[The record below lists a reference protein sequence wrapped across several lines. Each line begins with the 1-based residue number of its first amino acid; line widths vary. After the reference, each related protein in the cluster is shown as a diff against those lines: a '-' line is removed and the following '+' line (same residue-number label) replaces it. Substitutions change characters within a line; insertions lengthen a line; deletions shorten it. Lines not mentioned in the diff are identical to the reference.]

1 MSLGAALLTPQSL
14 GRMENLTPQQAFG
27 DDLLAL
33 AWQILG
39 SPDQVRSIGP
49 LFAAAFERMGQRL
62 AARMQARLDEAM
74 DAARDL
80 AAPAVTL
87 FQGLAAQAGTVQG
100 PLDVLGLLE
109 DVLDTAARAV
119 QGLSEPAL
127 RDVCTRVHG
136 IVTGPLGLSQ
146 AALQDELRAVFA
158 DVRAGLLDGSAVLTA
173 QQAGVR
179 YALAAL
185 IGRIER
191 ELIPQF
197 PTFDL
202 SPARVAQLL
211 HGALRQAG
219 IDDLRAQ
226 IVCLIGKLRALLTA
240 GRTLGEIASG
250 NFGLGS
256 VGAGEARP
264 AAGGDQYCWYASW
277 LYATKR
283 RAFDADAWLKILS
296 SLTPGYPDDEVW
308 LSADKTQLILRR
320 AGADDEV
327 LHTFTGA
334 DPKWFEAAPFATT
347 SAPECYSFGAVG
359 PEFLETWTRVIAA
372 LAELAKVGWHIAECA
387 SSPREKGA
395 NIPLMFYYFTRFLTN
410 VTEGAPLASAINKG
424 LGWGVGSQWLWV
436 WLPWLMVILGS
447 LEGKH
452 TETNAGNQFLGW
464 VTLLGGDALSAFNI
478 HTFIGGGHSIA
489 LSLWTLMNQAGP
501 AGATGDPD
509 TRPDNRE
516 HGGPIIGL
524 HTALAVMLLTKL
536 IPREDYAYPFHGDNP
551 KFYLYWLLCAPLMG
565 LGGAAVG
572 TLNTWAISRTYDAAQ
587 LGEEIGFGAFTGFL
601 SFLVQQYTGKEGDT
615 ADGTYNPKKD
625 PDGDDYAPARVDFT
639 GYPAAD
645 TSPYR
650 LPYEKDKVLFVGQA
664 NQGMF
669 SHMRFNWLPQIY
681 AYDFAHD
688 FGDEVLAARA
698 GTVVDWFDWIADDT
712 DPTDAQI
719 FDAIKAAIGWAGPG
733 EPTQTDV
740 NNAAANPASGLIAGQ
755 TGIANLGW
763 FDGTEGPPDWPDPA
777 LIKPPGTFKTAYFNW
792 NFIVIRH
799 DAVDAA
805 HDTDV
810 LDPSLRAQFPCTY
823 AVYGHG
829 KTGSVR
835 EVFAARGVTDP
846 RNIIGQTVQR
856 GQVIMHAGDVGTS
869 FHNHLHMH
877 VLGGP
882 APAPGAVSR
891 GFTRFTLPFVFREA
905 KHVFGRDGVLRH
917 LTWYTSDNPR
927 VP

>member
-1 MSLGAALLTPQSL
+1 MSIGAALLAPQAL
-14 GRMENLTPQQAFG
+14 ARMENLSPPQAFG

-33 AWQILG
+33 GYQVLG
-39 SPDQVRSIGP
+39 SPEQVRSIGP
-49 LFAAAFERMGQRL
+49 LFAAAFERMGTRL
-62 AARMQARLDEAM
+62 VARMEARRDQAL
-74 DAARDL
+74 DAAGELARPATDL
-80 AAPAVTL
+80 L
-87 FQGLAAQAGTVQG
+87 RELAGKAGDVNA

-109 DVLDTAARAV
+109 GVLDAGLATLEN
-119 QGLSEPAL
+119 LSEPAL
-127 RDVCTRVHG
+127 RELATRVHG

-158 DVRAGLLDGSAVLTA
+158 DVRAALLEGSAALSA
-173 QQAGVR
+173 EQAGVR
-179 YALAAL
+179 FALAAL

-191 ELIPQF
+191 ELCPQF

-211 HGALRQAG
+211 HRALRQAG
-219 IDDLRAQ
+219 IEDLRAQ
-226 IVCLIGKLRALLTA
+226 IACLVGKLKALLGA

-250 NFGLGS
+250 DFGPGS

-264 AAGGDQYCWYASW
+264 AASGDQYCWYASW
-277 LYATKR
+277 LYATKHR
-283 RAFDADAWLKILS
+283 SFGADAWQMILS
-296 SLTPGYPDDEVW
+296 SVAPGYPDDEVW

-327 LHTFTGA
+327 LHTFTGT
-334 DPKWFEAAPFATT
+334 DPKWHEAAPFTTT
-347 SAPECYSFGAVG
+347 SAPECYSFGLVG
-359 PEFLETWTRVIAA
+359 PEFLETWTRVVAA
-372 LAELAKVGWHIAECA
+372 LAELTKMGWHIAECA
-387 SSPREKGA
+387 SSPREKGT
-395 NIPLMFYYFTRFLTN
+395 NLPLMFYYFTRFLTN
-410 VTEGAPLASAINKG
+410 LTEGAPLAPAINKG
-424 LGWGVGSQWLWV
+424 LGWGVGSEWLWV
-436 WLPWLMVILGS
+436 WLPWLAVILGS

-452 TETNAGNQFLGW
+452 TETNGANQFLGW

-478 HTFIGGGHSIA
+478 HTFVGGAQSIA
-489 LSLWTLMNQAGP
+489 LSLWTLMNQTGP
-501 AGATGDPD
+501 AGPSGDPD

-516 HGGPIIGL
+516 HGGPVIGL
-524 HTALAVMLLTKL
+524 CTALAVMLLTKL
-536 IPREDYAYPFHGDNP
+536 IPREDYAHPFHADNP

-565 LGGAAVG
+565 VGGAAVG
-572 TLNTWAISRTYDAAQ
+572 TLLTWAFSRTYDAGQ
-587 LGEEIGFGAFTGFL
+587 LGKEIGFGALTAFF

-625 PDGDDYAPARVDFT
+625 PEGNDYSPARLDFT

-645 TSPYR
+645 TSPYK
-650 LPYEKDKVLFVGQA
+650 LPYEKGKALFVGQA

-669 SHMRFNWLPQIY
+669 SHMRFNWLPQVY

-688 FGDEVLAARA
+688 FGEEVLACRA
-698 GTVVDWFDWIADDT
+698 GTVVDYFDWIADDT
-712 DPTDAQI
+712 DPSDAQI
-719 FDAIKAAIGWAGPG
+719 WDAIKAAIGWAGPG

-740 NNAAANPASGLIAGQ
+740 NNAAATPASGLIPDQ
-755 TGIANLGW
+755 TGVANVG
-763 FDGTEGPPDWPDPA
+763 FDASGNFEQ
-777 LIKPPGTFKTAYFNW
+777 AYFNW

-799 DAVDAA
+799 DAVVAA

-835 EVFAARGVTDP
+835 EAFAARGVTDP
-846 RNIIGQTVQR
+846 RNIIGTVVQQ
-856 GQVIMHAGDVGTS
+856 GEVIMHAGDVGTS

-882 APAPGAVSR
+882 APAAVPPPVSS
-891 GFTRFTLPFVFREA
+891 GLSRFTLPFVFREA
-905 KHVFGRDGVLRH
+905 THVLGRDGVLRY
-917 LTWYTSDNPR
+917 LSWYTSDNER
-927 VP
+927 VG